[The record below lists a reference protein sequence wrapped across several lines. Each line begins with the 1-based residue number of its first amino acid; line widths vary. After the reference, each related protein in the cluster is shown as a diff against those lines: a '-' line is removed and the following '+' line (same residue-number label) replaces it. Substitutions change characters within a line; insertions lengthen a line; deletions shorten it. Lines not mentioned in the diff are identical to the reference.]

1 MDQISQALPTGVAE
15 SREPWLNKCNLM
27 VGFKAILAMGL
38 SLTVSIAMSRPDEP
52 FEEELMDLV
61 IQQCQ
66 SGDNKQVQAISQ
78 AIRDQL
84 SPPPEILA
92 LLAQIEQTNC
102 LGPAQKPTDRPYTE
116 LAIAMG
122 FDDNINLGI
131 KADSITLGSAS
142 KPITFLLDSDYKP
155 NSRAYL
161 SASATR
167 QFITDNGWTLQG
179 SVGLR
184 KINDYSPLDTVGY
197 SRNGRYPLKPM
208 GIASQVQIGWSQ
220 SWLGGT
226 VYRQMPTLE
235 WESTLGN
242 PKQPWVITGQIDQPN
257 YPTQSSQDARIA
269 LLSLTRYVRWEPL
282 GLLSVGAGLINDQA
296 LKQRAG
302 GNRQGQTIQASAQH
316 DLPYGQ
322 IQAQWSQTRWI
333 SAQDFFT
340 SLVDE
345 RRQNRTKQL
354 TLTYQR
360 KLSAQMSFYAQYQY
374 RTAQDTVPLY
384 VHTSNDLVAGWV
396 QQWR

>member
-1 MDQISQALPTGVAE
+1 V
-15 SREPWLNKCNLM
+15 NKCTFL
-27 VGFKAILAMGL
+27 VGFKAMLAMSL
-38 SLTVSIAMSRPDEP
+38 ALTVSTAMSRPDEP
-52 FEEELMDLV
+52 FQEELIDLV

-66 SGDNKQVQAISQ
+66 AGDNKQVQAISQ

-84 SPPPEILA
+84 APPPEILA

-102 LGPAQKPTDRPYTE
+102 LGPTQKPTDRSYTE

-131 KADSITLGSAS
+131 KADSITLGSPS

-161 SASATR
+161 SASAAR

-179 SVGLR
+179 SMGLR
-184 KINDYSPLDTVGY
+184 KINNYSPLDTVGY
-197 SRNGRYPLKPM
+197 SLNGRYALKPM
-208 GIASQVQIGWSQ
+208 GTTSYVQIGWSQ
-220 SWLGGT
+220 SWLDGT
-226 VYRQMPTLE
+226 VYRQIPTLE
-235 WESTLGN
+235 WESSFGN
-242 PKQPWVITGQIDQPN
+242 PKQPWVINGQLQQPN

-269 LLSLTRYVRWEPL
+269 LLSLTRYVRWQPL

-316 DLPYGQ
+316 DLPHGQ
-322 IQAQWSQTRWI
+322 IQAQWSQTLWI
-333 SAQDFFT
+333 SAQDFFPG
-340 SLVDE
+340 LVNE
-345 RRQNRTKQL
+345 RRQNRATQL

-360 KLSAQMSFYAQYQY
+360 KLSAQISFYAQYQH

-384 VHTSNDLVAGWV
+384 AHTSNDLVAGWV
-396 QQWR
+396 QRWR

>member
-1 MDQISQALPTGVAE
+1 
-15 SREPWLNKCNLM
+15 M
-27 VGFKAILAMGL
+27 VGFKAMLAM
-38 SLTVSIAMSRPDEP
+38 SLALTFSTAMSRPDEP
-52 FEEELMDLV
+52 FQEELMDLV

-66 SGDNKQVQAISQ
+66 AGDNKQVQAISQ

-102 LGPAQKPTDRPYTE
+102 LGPTQKPTDRSYTE

-131 KADSITLGSAS
+131 KADNVTLGSAS

-161 SASATR
+161 SASAAK

-179 SVGLR
+179 SMGLR
-184 KINDYSPLDTVGY
+184 KINNYSPLDTVGY
-197 SRNGRYPLKPM
+197 SLNGRYALKPM
-208 GIASQVQIGWSQ
+208 GITSQVQIGWSQ
-220 SWLGGT
+220 SWLAGT
-226 VYRQMPTLE
+226 VLRQIPTLE
-235 WESTLGN
+235 WESSLGN
-242 PKQPWVITGQIDQPN
+242 PKQPWVINGQIQLPN

-269 LLSLTRYVRWEPL
+269 LLSLTRYVRWQPL

-316 DLPYGQ
+316 DLPHGQ
-322 IQAQWSQTRWI
+322 IQAQWSQTLWI
-333 SAQDFFT
+333 SAQDFFPG
-340 SLVDE
+340 LVDE

-360 KLSAQMSFYAQYQY
+360 KLSAQISFYAQYQH

-384 VHTSNDLVAGWV
+384 AHTSNDLVAGWV
-396 QQWR
+396 QKWR